1 MITNTKG
8 RYGFLVSIITT
19 LCDFVLLNAVYFYVL
34 HGNKMV
40 GQFNEDVVWIFLNIS
55 YVPAILLFSDVHN
68 KRILFVDRIMVM
80 LFQVLIVHVL
90 VMMSL
95 VTLAGYDD
103 IPIRIYVVFYAIFYA
118 LLLCWWII
126 SRKIVKFFRQRGLN
140 FRRIIIAGWNGSSK
154 RLYQEIESD
163 SGYGYRIIGIFD
175 DAKHK
180 DIKINGKLSDIE
192 GFIKENN
199 VDELYCALPSEEDNV
214 GNLAKIADNYD
225 VAFYYVPMISGF
237 MTTTFDLTSF
247 GNIPV
252 LVYRSNPLRHLHNR
266 LLKRF
271 FDIVVSLVAIGV
283 AACTIL
289 IPVVI
294 AIKVSSKGPVLFKQ
308 KRTGYKGRE
317 FTCLKFRTM
326 KVNQEADTMQ
336 ATKDDPRKT
345 RVGDFLRRTS
355 IDEIPQFLNVLA
367 GSMSVV
373 GPRPHMVKQTDEYKK
388 LIDRYMVRH
397 MIKPGIT
404 GLAQVHGY
412 RGQTKE
418 LWQMEKRV
426 EYDVM
431 YIETWSLWLDIKII
445 IRTIIN
451 AVKGEKN
458 AF

>member
-1 MITNTKG
+1 M
-8 RYGFLVSIITT
+8 
-19 LCDFVLLNAVYFYVL
+19 
-34 HGNKMV
+34 
-40 GQFNEDVVWIFLNIS
+40 
-55 YVPAILLFSDVHN
+55 
-68 KRILFVDRIMVM
+68 
-80 LFQVLIVHVL
+80 
-90 VMMSL
+90 
-95 VTLAGYDD
+95 
-103 IPIRIYVVFYAIFYA
+103 
-118 LLLCWWII
+118 
-126 SRKIVKFFRQRGLN
+126 KFFRQRGLN

-252 LVYRSNPLRHLHNR
+252 LVYRPNPLRHLHNR

-317 FTCLKFRTM
+317 FT
-326 KVNQEADTMQ
+326 
-336 ATKDDPRKT
+336 
-345 RVGDFLRRTS
+345 
-355 IDEIPQFLNVLA
+355 NVF
-367 GSMSVV
+367 
-373 GPRPHMVKQTDEYKK
+373 
-388 LIDRYMVRH
+388 I
-397 MIKPGIT
+397 
-404 GLAQVHGY
+404 
-412 RGQTKE
+412 
-418 LWQMEKRV
+418 
-426 EYDVM
+426 
-431 YIETWSLWLDIKII
+431 
-445 IRTIIN
+445 
-451 AVKGEKN
+451 
-458 AF
+458 

>member
-1 MITNTKG
+1 MIERKTKG
-8 RYGFLVSIITT
+8 WKIECLQIRNIKGELPISQIDDVSYLIKSLKSSLSLSTKGLLEMCNILRTARELTEYVKDLEAPLPT
-19 LCDFVLLNAVYFYVL
+19 LQDYFSMLYS
-34 HGNKMV
+34 NKDIE
-40 GQFNEDVVWIFLNIS
+40 NKIS
-55 YVPAILLFSDVHN
+55 S
-68 KRILFVDRIMVM
+68 
-80 LFQVLIVHVL
+80 
-90 VMMSL
+90 
-95 VTLAGYDD
+95 
-103 IPIRIYVVFYAIFYA
+103 
-118 LLLCWWII
+118 CII
-126 SRKIVKFFRQRGLN
+126 SEDT
-140 FRRIIIAGWNGSSK
+140 IADNASPKLYSIRNSK
-154 RLYQEIESD
+154 KVHPL
-163 SGYGYRIIGIFD
+163 
-175 DAKHK
+175 HK

-252 LVYRSNPLRHLHNR
+252 LVYRPNPLRHLHNR